1 MKVKARVK
9 LAPHKSM
16 KRIERL
22 KMVADKRFTILV
34 RGGIMRKAANAGNT
48 CMVWVLRMQRNKG
61 SSDMGRCMVYY

>member
-34 RGGIMRKAANAGNT
+34 RGGIMRKAANAGN
-48 CMVWVLRMQRNKG
+48 VAALRNDRF
-61 SSDMGRCMVYY
+61 SITL